1 MGSGGRAAAVAPAR
15 GSGSAG
21 TPVGWKGAKPAL
33 RNCRIGPKLSTELSR
48 RFLKLPAILLSVCL
62 QPPPSSSGGS
72 KHFTSIIRDPP
83 RALGTALSPAWHGDA
98 RDVPSLCHPRVHPQP
113 FASRSGAAIPTT
125 LPSPGAENRSR
136 SPDSH
141 FPLSFQARS
150 TVRSG
155 QPCTP
160 CALPAG
166 QHQPWLHKG
175 EGSCCPRTFPSLKIF
190 FNYREAAR

>member
-1 MGSGGRAAAVAPAR
+1 MGSGGPGCSRVP
-15 GSGSAG
+15 SAG
-21 TPVGWKGAKPAL
+21 LWV
-33 RNCRIGPKLSTELSR
+33 SR
-48 RFLKLPAILLSVCL
+48 HAHGLEGSETRFEKSQNWSKVEHRTLGRLPRAPGYSAFCMLTA
-62 QPPPSSSGGS
+62 PPYSSGGS

-83 RALGTALSPAWHGDA
+83 RAFGTALSPARHGDA
-98 RDVPSLCHPRVHPQP
+98 RDVPSLCHPHVHPQP

-150 TVRSG
+150 TARSG

-175 EGSCCPRTFPSLKIF
+175 EGSSCPRTFPSLKIF
-190 FNYREAAR
+190 FNYREAAQ

>member
-21 TPVGWKGAKPAL
+21 TPMGWKGAKPAL
-33 RNCRIGPKLSTELSR
+33 RNRRIGPKLSTELSR
-48 RFLKLPAILLSVCL
+48 GFLELPAILLSVCL

-83 RALGTALSPAWHGDA
+83 RAFGTALSPARHGDA

-113 FASRSGAAIPTT
+113 FASQSGAAIPTT

-150 TVRSG
+150 TARSG

-175 EGSCCPRTFPSLKIF
+175 EGSSCPCTFPSLKIF